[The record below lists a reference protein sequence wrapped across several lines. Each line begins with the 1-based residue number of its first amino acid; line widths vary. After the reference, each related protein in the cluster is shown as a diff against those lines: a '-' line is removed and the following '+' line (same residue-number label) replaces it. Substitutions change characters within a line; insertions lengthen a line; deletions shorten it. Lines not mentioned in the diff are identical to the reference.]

1 MITSPLPL
9 IRSSSTTVTATTTT
23 TTVRQLPSAATVCRP
38 VDWAAAAAALL
49 RRLILR
55 CRGSSTTTISTL
67 TKLLLLPAAASS
79 RARIAD
85 VSSRTLPHLS
95 PRCRWDRPS
104 SRLLLLLITSSP
116 STDAPSPSAVAT
128 TPPGR
133 PRPEAGS
140 VGCSAVIGATRR
152 IVFSGTDWKETSC
165 RACPMCLVAARRPLT
180 RGPAP
185 RASTT
190 EELLLLLPCRPSPIP
205 SPSLPRP
212 PLRLVAVRSCRRA
225 TAGRPRL
232 SHLRSVCRR

>member
-9 IRSSSTTVTATTTT
+9 IRSSSTTTT

-38 VDWAAAAAALL
+38 VDCAAAAAAL

-95 PRCRWDRPS
+95 PRCRWDRQS
-104 SRLLLLLITSSP
+104 SRLLLLITSSP